1 MESTKSKQVILS
13 RIRKALHQPVGTPF
27 SRQETEGEIYPKPS
41 DDLSVI
47 FATEF
52 TRLLGKFA
60 YCPSREDLVQQ
71 SGALI
76 REKGWSKIYC
86 KETPLVKLF
95 EGMGLSDLYYTD
107 DLSHCDVA
115 FTGCEALVARTGT
128 IVLSSTL
135 PHGRTA
141 SVYAPVHVC
150 VSLTSQLTYDI
161 SDALSMV
168 KKRYQ
173 GEIPSVLSF
182 ATGPSRTADIEK
194 TLVVG
199 VHGPR
204 EVYCL
209 LVEDGPPH

>member
-1 MESTKSKQVILS
+1 MESTKSKQVILG
-13 RIRKALHQPVGTPF
+13 RIRKALNQTVEMPF
-27 SRQETEGEIYPKPS
+27 TRQETEGEIFPAPA

-60 YCPSREDLVQQ
+60 YCPGWDDFASQVEM
-71 SGALI
+71 LI
-76 REKGWSKIYC
+76 QEKGWSKIFC
-86 KETPLVKLF
+86 SEEPLVKLF
-95 EGMGLSDLYYTD
+95 KRRGIDAFGNTQDLTN
-107 DLSHCDVA
+107 CDVS
-115 FTGCEALVARTGT
+115 FTACEALIARTGT
-128 IVLSSTL
+128 IVLSSAL

-150 VSLTSQLTYDI
+150 VALTSQLKYDI
-161 SDALSMV
+161 ADGLRHIRQEHGGNM
-168 KKRYQ
+168 
-173 GEIPSVLSF
+173 PSLVSF

-209 LVEDGPPH
+209 LVEDAVP

>member
-13 RIRKALHQPVGTPF
+13 RIRKALHQPVDIPF
-27 SRQETEGEIYPKPS
+27 SRQETEGEIFPRPA
-41 DDLSVI
+41 DDLAVI
-47 FATEF
+47 VATEF

-71 SGALI
+71 AGALI
-76 REKGWSKIYC
+76 RERGWSKIYC
-86 KETPLVKLF
+86 KESPLVRLF
-95 EGMGLSDLYYTD
+95 DRMGLSDLHYTD
-107 DLSHCDVA
+107 DLSDCDVA

-128 IVLSSTL
+128 IVLSAAL

-161 SDALSMV
+161 SDALAMV

-173 GEIPSVLSF
+173 GDVPSVLSF

>member
-1 MESTKSKQVILS
+1 MESTKSKQFILG
-13 RIRKALHQPVGTPF
+13 RIRKALNQQVDMPF
-27 SRQETEGEIYPKPS
+27 SRQETEGEIFPSAS

-60 YCPSREDLVQQ
+60 YYPTWEDFAFQ
-71 SGALI
+71 AEKLI
-76 REKGWSKIYC
+76 LEKGWTKIFC
-86 KETPLVKLF
+86 AEAPLVKLF
-95 EGMGLSDLYYTD
+95 KRRGLDVFENPKDLAD
-107 DLSHCDVA
+107 CDVS
-115 FTGCEALVARTGT
+115 FTGCEALIARTGS
-128 IVLSSTL
+128 IVLSAAL
-135 PHGRTA
+135 PQGRTA

-150 VSLTSQLTYDI
+150 VALTSQLKYDV
-161 SDALSMV
+161 SDGLNYI
-168 KKRYQ
+168 KQQY
-173 GEIPSVLSF
+173 GGNIPSLISF

-209 LVEDGPPH
+209 LVEDGNP

>member
-13 RIRKALHQPVGTPF
+13 RIRKALHQPVEAPF
-27 SRQETEGEIYPKPS
+27 SKQETEGEIYPRPS

-60 YCPSREDLVQQ
+60 YSPSREELAQQ
-71 SGALI
+71 AGALI

-86 KETPLVKLF
+86 KEAPLVRMFDL
-95 EGMGLSDLYYTD
+95 MGLSDVHYTD
-107 DLSHCDVA
+107 DLSDCDVS

-128 IVLSSTL
+128 IVLSAAL

-150 VSLTSQLTYDI
+150 IALTSQLTYDI
-161 SDALSMV
+161 SDALGMV
-168 KKRYQ
+168 RKRYH
-173 GEIPSVLSF
+173 GEIPSVISF

-209 LVEDGPPH
+209 LVEDGLPL